1 MYLNYYYLLKGQFI
15 LEDKIY
21 SLNKYS
27 LLFKPLSIKI
37 EINIK
42 NELKYAINLI
52 IFFFKFICS
61 QQIKIKYLNNN
72 LVCFCSTYNKYEIF
86 IIIETFIHCILP
98 LYSQVV

>member
-42 NELKYAINLI
+42 NALKYAINLI
-52 IFFFKFICS
+52 IFFFKFNC
-61 QQIKIKYLNNN
+61 
-72 LVCFCSTYNKYEIF
+72 
-86 IIIETFIHCILP
+86 
-98 LYSQVV
+98 